1 MITVTF
7 LPNAYWKHIGI
18 GFHSW
23 FLSGQQMSDNK
34 QESITVNHQENI
46 LDTVDRDTWRWNIK
60 SKLDQNHYKFLKF
73 AESLTALSDTCRN
86 VVEESQQNSV
96 EGNPVWKQTFFSV
109 LKQSS
114 VGGWYPFPENMY
126 SNSSLRDM
134 EDVIWQSLFSV

>member
-23 FLSGQQMSDNK
+23 FLSGQHMSDNK

>member
-86 VVEESQQNSV
+86 VVEESQQNFR
-96 EGNPVWKQTFFSV
+96 GR
-109 LKQSS
+109 QSS
-114 VGGWYPFPENMY
+114 MKTNFFLCVET
-126 SNSSLRDM
+126 
-134 EDVIWQSLFSV
+134 IFSWRLISIPRKHVL

>member
-46 LDTVDRDTWRWNIK
+46 LDTVGRDTWRWYIK

-73 AESLTALSDTCRN
+73 AESLTACM
-86 VVEESQQNSV
+86 
-96 EGNPVWKQTFFSV
+96 
-109 LKQSS
+109 
-114 VGGWYPFPENMY
+114 YENK
-126 SNSSLRDM
+126 
-134 EDVIWQSLFSV
+134 LFSLCWNNLQLEVDIHSQKTCTLILHFETWKM

>member
-46 LDTVDRDTWRWNIK
+46 LDTVGRDTWRWYIK

-73 AESLTALSDTCRN
+73 AESLTALSDTFRN
-86 VVEESQQNSV
+86 VVEDSQQNFC
-96 EGNPVWKQTFFSV
+96 GR
-109 LKQSS
+109 QSS
-114 VGGWYPFPENMY
+114 MKTNLFLCVETIF
-126 SNSSLRDM
+126 
-134 EDVIWQSLFSV
+134 IWRLISIPRKHVL